1 MKNANLVLGQFFDV
15 LPDAVIVVDDT
26 GSIVFANSAIANLL
40 GFTADELLGQP
51 LGILIPETFR
61 GAHEKHLA
69 RFRDSG
75 APTSMGARPLL
86 QALHKSGHE
95 KPVSISISNL
105 DLDGQRYSIAV
116 MRDGGD
122 LHSQIT
128 SATAQAETDAL
139 TGIGNRLLLSQAMQ
153 AAMADSKCFGL
164 LFLDLTRFKPFNDE
178 HGHEAGDRA
187 LKIVA
192 RRLVGDIRAQ
202 DVAVRLGGDE
212 FVVML
217 TDLGDGALLRQRAAA
232 LARTLSQPMHIG
244 EISSA
249 IGVNI
254 GGAIYPRD
262 GDNEADLL
270 KVADRNMYRA
280 KQAGVDYHV
289 DD

>member
-1 MKNANLVLGQFFDV
+1 MKHAKLVLGEFFDV
-15 LPDAVIVVDDT
+15 LPDAVVVVDAS
-26 GSIVFANSAIANLL
+26 GSIVFANVAISTLL
-40 GFTADELLGQP
+40 GFTPDELLGQS
-51 LGILIPETFR
+51 LGILIPENFR
-61 GAHEKHLA
+61 DVHERHLA
-69 RFRDSG
+69 RFRESG
-75 APTSMGARPLL
+75 TPTPMGARPLL
-86 QALHKSGHE
+86 QALHKSGQE

-105 DLDGQRYSIAV
+105 DLDGERYSIAV
-116 MRDGGD
+116 MHDVGD
-122 LHSQIT
+122 LHSRIT
-128 SATAQAETDAL
+128 SATAQAETDPL
-139 TGIGNRLLLSQAMQ
+139 TGIGNRLRLSHAMRT
-153 AAMADSKCFGL
+153 AMEDEKCFGL

-187 LKIVA
+187 LKIIA
-192 RRLVGDIRAQ
+192 RRLVGEIRSR

-212 FVVML
+212 FVVLL

-232 LARTLSQPMHIG
+232 LARALSQPIHIG
-244 EISSA
+244 EISSS

-262 GDNEADLL
+262 GDSEAEML